1 MTRFGKVMAVFMVT
15 CLSFYAL
22 WFFGVL
28 PKENIKELASPAM
41 ESLNQLASWLQVKAR
56 LLANII
62 IQKFFRR
69 GGGPQRLD
77 HLRGELSYSQKKL

>member
-28 PKENIKELASPAM
+28 PKENIKELALPAK
-41 ESLNQLASWLQVKAR
+41 ESLNQLASWLEVKVR
-56 LLANII
+56 FLANII
-62 IQKFFRR
+62 IQKFF
-69 GGGPQRLD
+69 
-77 HLRGELSYSQKKL
+77 SSIS

>member
-1 MTRFGKVMAVFMVT
+1 MTRLGKVMAVFMVT

-41 ESLNQLASWLQVKAR
+41 ESLINWL
-56 LLANII
+56 L
-62 IQKFFRR
+62 
-69 GGGPQRLD
+69 G
-77 HLRGELSYSQKKL
+77 

>member
-1 MTRFGKVMAVFMVT
+1 MTRLGKAMAVFMVI

-41 ESLNQLASWLQVKAR
+41 ESLNKLTSWLEVKIR
-56 LLANII
+56 FLANII
-62 IQKFFRR
+62 NHKFF
-69 GGGPQRLD
+69 
-77 HLRGELSYSQKKL
+77 SSIS

>member
-1 MTRFGKVMAVFMVT
+1 MTRPGKVMAVFMVI

-28 PKENIKELASPAM
+28 PKENIKELAMLAT
-41 ESLNQLASWLQVKAR
+41 ESLNQLASWVEVKVR

-62 IQKFFRR
+62 IQKFF
-69 GGGPQRLD
+69 
-77 HLRGELSYSQKKL
+77 SSIS